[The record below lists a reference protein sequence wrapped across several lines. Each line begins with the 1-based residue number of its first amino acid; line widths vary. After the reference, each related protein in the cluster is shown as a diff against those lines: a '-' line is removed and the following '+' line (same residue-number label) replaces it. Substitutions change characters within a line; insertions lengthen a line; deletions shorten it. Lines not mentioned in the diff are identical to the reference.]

1 MTVAIP
7 LDTKRNVAMIDRR
20 ESRPMPQTACPLVQP
35 FASVIPIPTSI
46 PLMIAMVYDVSIF
59 EGIYALWLRV

>member
-1 MTVAIP
+1 MTVVIP
-7 LDTKRNVAMIDRR
+7 LDTKRSVAMIDRC

-46 PLMIAMVYDVSIF
+46 PLMIAIVDDVSIF
-59 EGIYALWLRV
+59 EGVYPLWLRV